1 MAEVV
6 EVPIDEI
13 RVPETRVTSYFEPAE
28 HEALKES
35 MKSFGQRVPI
45 ILYRINGELWLADG
59 YHRLQTAR
67 ELGWKTIKAII
78 YDGDRV
84 SLDVDNL
91 ITAAIRGRNN
101 PAQFAKVVKR
111 LHDEFGLSWKEI
123 AKRVGYSAAE
133 VKKYYDL
140 NNLPQQ
146 VLDLIASGK
155 LAVSKALLLLQ
166 LPDPRAQVQAAED
179 IVRYNYTEAQAREL
193 VRYYLEA
200 YSEAPVT
207 PRVPAIERPKSE
219 TQLRCEVCDTVFEE
233 TAMYHWICPDCW
245 KAIKSAIEQAEQE
258 SAQAQAQAQGD
269 VSPSG

>member
-6 EVPIDEI
+6 EVEIDQI
-13 RVPETRVTSYFEPAE
+13 RIPETRVTSYFEPSE

-35 MKSFGQRVPI
+35 LKLYGQRVPV
-45 ILYRINGELWLADG
+45 ILYRIDGELWLADG
-59 YHRLQTAR
+59 YHRLQAAK
-67 ELGWKTIKAII
+67 ELGWETIKAII
-78 YDGDRV
+78 YEGDRI
-84 SLDVDNL
+84 SLDIDNL
-91 ITAAIRGRNN
+91 ITAAVRGRNN

-123 AKRVGYSAAE
+123 SRRVGYSAAE

-146 VLDLIASGK
+146 VLDLVASGK

-200 YSEAPVT
+200 YSETPVQPRAPV
-207 PRVPAIERPKSE
+207 IERSPIESR
-219 TQLRCEVCDTVFEE
+219 LYCEICGEEFKE
-233 TAMYHWICPDCW
+233 TATYHWVCKDCW
-245 KAIKSAIEQAEQE
+245 TAITNAIEQAEKE
-258 SAQAQAQAQGD
+258 SAQAQPQAQGN
-269 VSPSG
+269 VGPSG